1 MINLI
6 TRNSVRKMNNK
17 NKNRN
22 LNILRTFLKKI
33 YSLNICLVLLLLAEV
48 YKPKF
53 ALANQ
58 NKNIPTV
65 DYLKKTDPDNF
76 YILGPGDTL
85 ELKVSDRA
93 KLLNQT
99 FTINSDGQA
108 TLKRLKSVYV
118 SGLTLKELKN
128 ILDKKYLD
136 FVKETDVSL
145 NIINYRPL
153 NLVIDGEVLNPGMYK
168 LPGSIGFFEDTKLED
183 LDSPLRN
190 IEMEDISQSAENGGN
205 LNSNNNVFFPTLV
218 DVIKKAGGLTENA
231 DASKVTVIRKD
242 NLSNGG
248 GYITTTVNLLNAIN
262 GDDTSQN
269 IRVLDGDKIKL
280 SYSNEPI
287 ISQIRKSIKSNLN
300 PRFINVYVGGRVE
313 NAGQIKINNSA
324 VLTDAILLSGGTKV
338 LKGPVRFLRYK
349 SDGSIDFRQFRYRKR
364 ASRGSYKNPYL
375 RNGDIVMVGKSSLNV
390 ANEVIGEITSP
401 LQGIVSTYG
410 LYKAITD

>member
-1 MINLI
+1 MINKK
-6 TRNSVRKMNNK
+6 RNFNY
-17 NKNRN
+17 
-22 LNILRTFLKKI
+22 FKI
-33 YSLNICLVLLLLAEV
+33 FFKTINSLNIFLVFSLLLLDV
-48 YKPKF
+48 FKPKF
-53 ALANQ
+53 ILANQ
-58 NKNIPTV
+58 NKNIPNV
-65 DYLKKTDPDNF
+65 DYLKKIHPEDF

-93 KLLNQT
+93 QLLNQT

-128 ILDKKYLD
+128 ILNKKYLD
-136 FVKETDVSL
+136 FVKETDVTL
-145 NIINYRPL
+145 NIKNYRPL
-153 NLVIDGEVLNPGMYK
+153 NLFIDGEVLNPGLYR
-168 LPGSIGFFEDTKLED
+168 LPGSISPYEDTKLED
-183 LDSPLRN
+183 LDSPLIKDAIGDDSNSMSNLINER
-190 IEMEDISQSAENGGN
+190 N

-231 DASKVTVIRKD
+231 DASKVTIIRKD

-262 GDDTSQN
+262 GNDKGQN

-280 SYSNEPI
+280 SYSKEPI

-313 NAGQIKINNSA
+313 NPGKIKINNSA
-324 VLTDAILLSGGTKV
+324 VLTDAILLSGGTKI

-349 SDGSIDFRQFRYRKR
+349 SDGSIDYRQFGYSRR

-375 RNGDIVMVGKSSLNV
+375 RNGDIVMVGKSAINV
-390 ANEVIGEITSP
+390 ANEVIGEITAP
-401 LQGIVSTYG
+401 IQGIVSTYG

>member
-1 MINLI
+1 MIN
-6 TRNSVRKMNNK
+6 R
-17 NKNRN
+17 NRN
-22 LNILRTFLKKI
+22 RNFNIFKIFLKKI
-33 YSLNICLVLLLLAEV
+33 YSLNICLVFLLLLAEV

-53 ALANQ
+53 VLANQ

-65 DYLKKTDPDNF
+65 DYLKKIDPDNF

-231 DASKVTVIRKD
+231 DASKVKVIRKD

-280 SYSNEPI
+280 AYSKEPI

-313 NAGQIKINNSA
+313 NAGQIKISNSA

-375 RNGDIVMVGKSSLNV
+375 RNGDIIRVGDTIATNT
-390 ANEVIGEITSP
+390 AEILQEFVSP
-401 LQGIVSTYG
+401 FLGIYGTYK
-410 LYKAITD
+410 LFD

>member
-1 MINLI
+1 MI
-6 TRNSVRKMNNK
+6 

-22 LNILRTFLKKI
+22 FNIFKIFLKKI
-33 YSLNICLVLLLLAEV
+33 NSLNIFLVFSLLLLDV

-53 ALANQ
+53 VLANQ
-58 NKNIPTV
+58 NNNIPNV
-65 DYLKKTDPDNF
+65 DYLKKINPDDF

-93 KLLNQT
+93 QLLNQT

-128 ILDKKYLD
+128 ILNKKYLD
-136 FVKETDVSL
+136 FVKETDVTL
-145 NIINYRPL
+145 NIIKYRPL
-153 NLVIDGEVLNPGMYK
+153 NLFIDGEVLNPGLYR
-168 LPGSIGFFEDTKLED
+168 LPGSISFFEDTKIDD
-183 LDSPLRN
+183 LDSPLIKDAIGDDSN
-190 IEMEDISQSAENGGN
+190 SMSNFTGGN

-231 DASKVTVIRKD
+231 DASKVTIIRQD

-262 GDDTSQN
+262 GNDKGQN
-269 IRVLDGDKIKL
+269 IRVLDGDKIIL
-280 SYSNEPI
+280 SYSKEPI

-313 NAGQIKINNSA
+313 NPGKVKINNSA

-349 SDGSIDFRQFRYRKR
+349 SDGSIDYRQFAYRRR

-375 RNGDIVMVGKSSLNV
+375 RNGDIVMVGKSAINV
-390 ANEVIGEITSP
+390 ANEVIGEITAP
-401 LQGIVSTYG
+401 IQGIVSSYG